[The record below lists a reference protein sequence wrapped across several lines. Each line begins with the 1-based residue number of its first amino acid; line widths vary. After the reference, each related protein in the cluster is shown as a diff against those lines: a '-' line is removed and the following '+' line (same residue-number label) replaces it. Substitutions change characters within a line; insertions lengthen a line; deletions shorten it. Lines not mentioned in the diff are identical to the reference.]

1 MISADKILDA
11 AAATYRERNP
21 MYGSNYLNVG
31 EAMKGFFPN
40 GIELKTANDHVR
52 FHLFCWLVGKLSRYA
67 NQWEK
72 GHQDSIHDA
81 IVYAAM
87 LEANPP
93 ENSNVV
99 AKKENAK
106 RSSSTA
112 RKRTNIGRAGGRR
125 NSVS

>member
-93 ENSNVV
+93 EEGNDAEKKNVRRRV
-99 AKKENAK
+99 SRQSSGKKN
-106 RSSSTA
+106 
-112 RKRTNIGRAGGRR
+112 
-125 NSVS
+125 